1 MQNFSLKVCLR
12 QSKRSQFYDHIVCP
26 FSPIHFKMIFKSAK
40 WGNLVIASN
49 SDPLCSF
56 YKTGLL
62 VFETFC
68 TFSFAI
74 TKWPHFYNS
83 GDFSVAWTGWYKQK
97 KNKIH
102 FSYYRHCFKYHCFSF
117 HILLYQN
124 NLKNTLF
131 FLETWYLVIK
141 ISRSLNGRL
150 FINTSS

>member
-26 FSPIHFKMIFKSAK
+26 FSPIHFVILLSPLTATPCVVFTKLCCLFLRPFALLASQLQSGRIFTIP
-40 WGNLVIASN
+40 V
-49 SDPLCSF
+49 
-56 YKTGLL
+56 
-62 VFETFC
+62 TFQWLEPDD
-68 TFSFAI
+68 I
-74 TKWPHFYNS
+74 N
-83 GDFSVAWTGWYKQK
+83 K

-131 FLETWYLVIK
+131 FLET
-141 ISRSLNGRL
+141 
-150 FINTSS
+150 